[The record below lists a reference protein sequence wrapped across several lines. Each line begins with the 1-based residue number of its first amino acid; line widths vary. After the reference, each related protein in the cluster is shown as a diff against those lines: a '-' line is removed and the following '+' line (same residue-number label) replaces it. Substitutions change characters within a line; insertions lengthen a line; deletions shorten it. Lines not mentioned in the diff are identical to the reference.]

1 MNNGIRSSPILNK
14 AASIK
19 YQKEIKNSSLSNIE
33 ETPVNKRLVNK
44 KKVDYLVGASK
55 RKIYDVNNDEGSAE
69 KRIHKS
75 LKENPKPIITPTL
88 RKQKE
93 REIKENN
100 ISNKIVKQIKPSIL
114 AQPRIE
120 KEKEIERQIRDN
132 ERASNSIT
140 NNNKISNN
148 NRNDN
153 TNNNSLMND
162 EVINNVNSDKET
174 NKNLMKENNDN
185 NKNSIKKSNKVVELT
200 KVLNSKDKD
209 TQKEN
214 KVLGYLGKLKCNH
227 GKKNMIFLKI

>member
-1 MNNGIRSSPILNK
+1 LSNGIRSSPILNK

-19 YQKEIKNSSLSNIE
+19 YQKEIKNSRLSNIE
-33 ETPVNKRLVNK
+33 ETPANKRVVNK

-75 LKENPKPIITPTL
+75 LKENPKPIITPAL

-93 REIKENN
+93 REVKENN

>member
-1 MNNGIRSSPILNK
+1 MV
-14 AASIK
+14 
-19 YQKEIKNSSLSNIE
+19 
-33 ETPVNKRLVNK
+33 TK

-75 LKENPKPIITPTL
+75 LKENPKSIITPAL

-100 ISNKIVKQIKPSIL
+100 INNKIVKQIKPSIL

-132 ERASNSIT
+132 ERASNSNT
-140 NNNKISNN
+140 NNDKISSNN
-148 NRNDN
+148 SNDNSNDN

-162 EVINNVNSDKET
+162 EVIKNNVNNDKEKS
-174 NKNLMKENNDN
+174 KNLMKENNDN
-185 NKNSIKKSNKVVELT
+185 KNFVKKNNKVIDLT

-209 TQKEN
+209 THKET
-214 KVLGYLGKLKCNH
+214 KSSRIYR
-227 GKKNMIFLKI
+227 KIKMQSGGRRI

>member
-19 YQKEIKNSSLSNIE
+19 YQKEIKNSRLSNVE
-33 ETPVNKRLVNK
+33 ETPANKRVVTK

-55 RKIYDVNNDEGSAE
+55 RKIYDINNDESSAE
-69 KRIHKS
+69 KKIHKS
-75 LKENPKPIITPTL
+75 LKENPKPIITPVL

>member
-1 MNNGIRSSPILNK
+1 LSNGIRSSPILNK
-14 AASIK
+14 AASLK
-19 YQKEIKNSSLSNIE
+19 YQKEIKNSRLSNIE
-33 ETPVNKRLVNK
+33 ETPANKRVVNK

-100 ISNKIVKQIKPSIL
+100 ISNKIVKQINPSIL

-132 ERASNSIT
+132 KRASNSIT

-148 NRNDN
+148 NSNDN
-153 TNNNSLMND
+153 INNNSLMND
-162 EVINNVNSDKET
+162 EVIKNNVNNDKEK

-185 NKNSIKKSNKVVELT
+185 NKNSMKKIIK
-200 KVLNSKDKD
+200 
-209 TQKEN
+209 
-214 KVLGYLGKLKCNH
+214 
-227 GKKNMIFLKI
+227 